1 MAFGFYNI
9 SLHEDSIAL
18 ATFKTVQRNVFIAT
32 SAGIVGTLSR
42 ALHNGI
48 PWVLTSP
55 SSSIRLSID
64 YGSGSNFKRDSRYPG
79 LLCTLEITAL
89 AKLRSSSWVHDS
101 RSNQRQ
107 DHA

>member
-18 ATFKTVQRNVFIAT
+18 ATFKTVQRNVFIPT

-48 PWVLTSP
+48 PWVLTVVVDT
-55 SSSIRLSID
+55 IEHRLRERLK
-64 YGSGSNFKRDSRYPG
+64 F
-79 LLCTLEITAL
+79 
-89 AKLRSSSWVHDS
+89 
-101 RSNQRQ
+101 
-107 DHA
+107 